1 MQSLG
6 YETKNHTIYQMIC
19 DLEADGAGNIGF
31 PDFLHLMTTR
41 VSEGDSRSTL
51 RKVFA
56 LFDDEKTGFVS
67 IKNLRRICK
76 ELGESIQEH

>member
-1 MQSLG
+1 
-6 YETKNHTIYQMIC
+6 
-19 DLEADGAGNIGF
+19 
-31 PDFLHLMTTR
+31 MTTR
-41 VSEGDSRSTL
+41 VSEGDSRATL

-76 ELGESIQEH
+76 ELGESIQEHELQEMIDKADLDNDGLVSEEEFYQIITRKGFW